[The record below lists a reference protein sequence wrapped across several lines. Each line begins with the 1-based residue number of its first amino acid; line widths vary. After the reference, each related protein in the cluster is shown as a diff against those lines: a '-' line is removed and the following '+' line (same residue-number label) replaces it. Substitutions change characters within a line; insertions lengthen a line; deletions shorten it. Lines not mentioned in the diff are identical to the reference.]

1 MTSPSRNSSVVATSP
16 TSSSPLP
23 GRVNLLSADGQ
34 AAYAEFSRTRDGGAL
49 DPLIFAILEAHQP
62 RTLEQP
68 ISALP
73 RDTLLMDGL
82 GFDSLAI
89 TEVVFFTE
97 DLFGVTISNEEIFH
111 VRTIEDLCGF
121 VRRKISA
128 C

>member
-1 MTSPSRNSSVVATSP
+1 MTSPSRNSSVAMTNP
-16 TSSSPLP
+16 TSSAPP
-23 GRVNLLSADGQ
+23 PERVNLLSAAGQ
-34 AAYAEFSRTRDGGAL
+34 AAYVEFRRTGDGGAL

-62 RTLEQP
+62 RTLDQP

-97 DLFGVTISNEEIFH
+97 DLFGVTISNEEIFQ